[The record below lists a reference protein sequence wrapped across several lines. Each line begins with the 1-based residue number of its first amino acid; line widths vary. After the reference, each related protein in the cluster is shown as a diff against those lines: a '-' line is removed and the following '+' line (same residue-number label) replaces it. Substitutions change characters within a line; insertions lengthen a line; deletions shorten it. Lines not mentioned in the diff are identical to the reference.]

1 MREPVLIFD
10 FGNVIAFFD
19 YLLAWEKFGHR
30 LGLTGPEL
38 RELLEQRGFAE
49 LHLRFESGLTAPEEF
64 AVSLMAMGG
73 FELPYAEFVAIWQ
86 DIFQLNEP
94 VARLIGCLKSSGYT
108 LLLGSN
114 TNVIHSTYFRHKF
127 VPPFDQIDRLVLSHE
142 VGHMKPDRRFY
153 ETCVAVA
160 NVPAA
165 SCVFI
170 DDLVENVEGA
180 RQAGLGAIHYLTTRT
195 LIDDL
200 RRLGVEV
207 PSGQG

>member
-19 YLLAWEKFGHR
+19 YLRAWEKFGHG

-38 RELLEQRGFAE
+38 RELLEERGLAA
-49 LHLRFESGLTAPEEF
+49 LHRRFETGQMAPEAF

-73 FELPYAEFVAIWQ
+73 FARPYAEFVATWQ
-86 DIFQLNEP
+86 DIFQLNES
-94 VARLIGCLKSSGYT
+94 VSRLIGGLKSRGYT

-114 TNVIHSTYFRHKF
+114 TNVIHSTHFRRKF
-127 VPPFDQIDRLVLSHE
+127 VPLFDQFDRLVLSHD

-153 ETCVAVA
+153 EACVAAA
-160 NVPAA
+160 NVPPT

-170 DDLVENVEGA
+170 DDMPENVEGGA
-180 RQAGLGAIHYLTTRT
+180 KAGLDAIHYLTTRT

-200 RRLGVEV
+200 IRLGVEV
-207 PSGQG
+207 PRRQS

>member
-10 FGNVIAFFD
+10 FGNVIASFD

-30 LGLTGPEL
+30 LGQSGSEL
-38 RELLEQRGFAE
+38 RALLHRRGFAD
-49 LHLRFESGLTAPEEF
+49 LHGRFEAGRMLPEEF
-64 AVSLMAMGG
+64 ALNLMTIGE
-73 FELPYAEFVAIWQ
+73 FEMPYVEFVAIWE

-94 VARLIGCLKSSGYT
+94 VAQLITSLKSRGYT

-114 TNVIHSTYFRHKF
+114 TNVLHSTYYRQKF
-127 VPPFDQIDRLVLSHE
+127 VPPFDQFDRLVLSHE

-153 ETCVAVA
+153 EACVAVA
-160 NVPAA
+160 NVPPS

-170 DDLVENVEGA
+170 DDMPENVEGA
-180 RQAGLGAIHYLTTRT
+180 RQAGLDAIQYRTTRM

-200 RRLGVEV
+200 RSRGVEV
-207 PSGQG
+207 PSRQT

>member
-19 YLLAWEKFGHR
+19 YLLAWEKFGHG

-38 RELLEQRGFAE
+38 RELLEQRGLDA
-49 LHLRFESGLTAPEEF
+49 LHRRFETGEIAPEEF
-64 AVSLMAMGG
+64 AVSLMTMGG
-73 FELPYAEFVAIWQ
+73 FALSYAEFVTIWQ
-86 DIFQLNEP
+86 DIFRLNEP

-127 VPPFDQIDRLVLSHE
+127 IPPFDQFDRLVLSHE
-142 VGHMKPDRRFY
+142 VGHMKPDRHFY
-153 ETCVAVA
+153 EACVAAA
-160 NVPAA
+160 NVPPS
-165 SCVFI
+165 SCAFI
-170 DDLVENVEGA
+170 DDLPENVEGA
-180 RQAGLGAIHYLTTRT
+180 RQAGLVAIHYLTTPT

-200 RRLGVEV
+200 IRLGVEV
-207 PSGQG
+207 PSRQG